1 MKSRGNEMKSMLK
14 KFISRLHGIRLFLV
28 TSGIGLAIAV
38 SACTTTSPV
47 VKNVSGA
54 QLWAMKC
61 QTCHNAPPPNQ
72 FSPQQWDVIIA
83 HMKTYANLTQPE
95 QDKIVA
101 FLKQR

>member
-1 MKSRGNEMKSMLK
+1 MKPGGNEMKTVLK
-14 KFISRLHGIRLFLV
+14 KIISRIHGIRFFLGMF
-28 TSGIGLAIAV
+28 GIGLIIAI
-38 SACTTTSPV
+38 SACTTTSPI
-47 VKNVSGA
+47 VKNASGA

-61 QTCHNAPPPNQ
+61 QTCHNAPPPDQ
-72 FSPQQWDVIIA
+72 FNPQQWNVIIA

>member
-1 MKSRGNEMKSMLK
+1 MKPGGNKMKITMQ
-14 KFISRLHGIRLFLV
+14 KFISRFRGMLFFLV
-28 TSGIGLAIAV
+28 VSGFAMAVAI
-38 SACTTTSPV
+38 SACSTTSPV

-61 QTCHNAPPPNQ
+61 QSCHNAPPPNQ